1 MLEPIMHV
9 LNTQRI
15 VLASGSPR
23 RKTILENIVI
33 FFFCYTLLPYCI
45 VLSLE
50 FKGHINLASD
60 RLYLYFTLF
69 IGICLIKMTY
79 ECTF

>member
-1 MLEPIMHV
+1 MHV

-33 FFFCYTLLPYCI
+33 FFFCNTLLPYYI

-50 FKGHINLASD
+50 FKGRIN
-60 RLYLYFTLF
+60 
-69 IGICLIKMTY
+69 
-79 ECTF
+79 